1 MKVGTKIKVT
11 DTEYPQIV
19 PNGSIMTVTED
30 YGSGHVKATICGGD
44 GFAFFMHSY
53 TYEEYAPQPPA
64 SQDDTPKLWR
74 DMAPEEK
81 GALLLAHHEG
91 KEIEIMSEKWV
102 TSNKP
107 IFHDVYAY
115 RIKPEVKVEVVV
127 LYGHRGK
134 DKRRRKGS
142 WGFQINSSK
151 ENTHRITFNTID
163 GKPDPAS
170 IKMTAL

>member
-1 MKVGTKIKVT
+1 MRDRMKVGTKIKVT

-115 RIKPEVKVEVVV
+115 RIKPKPKVEVVKIFGSGN
-127 LYGHRGK
+127 YWAK
-134 DKRRRKGS
+134 DTSPR
-142 WGFQINSSK
+142 QTD
-151 ENTHRITFNTID
+151 THRITFNTID

-170 IKMTAL
+170 IKMEEL